1 MRSSGRGRSSCCDEA
16 PRPPRQ
22 GFRSGCEPE
31 VELDVLVRERRA
43 VRRAGM
49 VGGSTYGAG
58 RSTRQ
63 EATLNRSQAGWMVEL
78 ERLRGA
84 LTEDEFASARRH
96 LLTAER
102 GARG

>member
-1 MRSSGRGRSSCCDEA
+1 M
-16 PRPPRQ
+16 
-22 GFRSGCEPE
+22 
-31 VELDVLVRERRA
+31 LVRERRA

-58 RSTRQ
+58 RNTRQ
-63 EATLNRSQAGWMVEL
+63 EASRNGPQAGWIVEL

-84 LTEDEFASARRH
+84 LTADEFAAARRH

-102 GARG
+102 GEGG